1 MGYLIGEIWLW
12 LVIVYVI
19 GLLAGWLI
27 WGLRRKGP
35 QDRIGELE
43 RQISAAKAQAVES
56 EAERS
61 ELAAA
66 AGAAEAEITRLNARI
81 AELEKE
87 RASADDG

>member
-27 WGLRRKGP
+27 WGLRRKGA
-35 QDRIGELE
+35 QDRIGDLE
-43 RQISAAKAQAVES
+43 RQVSAAKAQALES

-66 AGAAEAEITRLNARI
+66 AAAAEAEIARLNARI
-81 AELEKE
+81 AELAKE
-87 RASADDG
+87 RDGDG